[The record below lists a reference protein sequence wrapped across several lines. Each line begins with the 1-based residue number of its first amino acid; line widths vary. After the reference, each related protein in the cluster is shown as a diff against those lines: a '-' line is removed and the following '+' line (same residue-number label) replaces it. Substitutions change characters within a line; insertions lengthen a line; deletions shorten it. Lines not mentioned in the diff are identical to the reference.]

1 VLVTWRITY
10 WLTFVLTW
18 FILPFLGEYCDSGYR
33 DAKDRSMYSLR
44 MNARYQLIGLTIGI
58 AGLVY
63 FIWENG
69 FHVASIKGLVIALA
83 YSYGLILAM
92 GLMGHGLV
100 SLPRR
105 LYKNAWVGSR
115 LRNAGF
121 QALKIRD
128 KLDEATE
135 PLENLEQVVSQL
147 KRHKGGASVYQQEWI
162 DELADTSSFVE
173 HRSGTA
179 LGSTSNPTIPGV
191 ITDRYLADLTRK
203 LKRAR
208 HKKARFV
215 VEWNNLC
222 DKAHKLQSIQDAAKN
237 KKLEFNPSGSRT
249 FFSGLSLMT
258 PSMRFYFHMYA
269 IPCARIAVAGIF
281 ALASV
286 MVIWSEIVTPFLP
299 KISVIGL
306 TIVHFPNSAPGGKVG
321 FAGQLIAGAWL
332 LYMDI
337 STLYAISD
345 VKVWGNR
352 ALVKR
357 QTYAESACWYS
368 LQVAKLTVPLSFNF
382 ITLLP
387 SAVYQDTN
395 FFKFLGQLIDL
406 TPLGKGFSTF
416 FPCILLLPVLATTF
430 NIYGKIQAYLGV
442 GLLEDESE
450 DERGLGSWREGL
462 RLLSQDHQSRDFD
475 GYADQPDRTSASFD
489 LERAPRTSLGS
500 SRLQQEASRSIAP
513 GSSVRDANRNFN
525 AITNQQED
533 QDDSPRHFY
542 HDFTERFRNTIDT
555 IETPAWA
562 KNLGV
567 GFTAPKWMQRDSSG
581 GEGNSAGLSRWF
593 GGRPEDGRVRL

>member
-1 VLVTWRITY
+1 
-10 WLTFVLTW
+10 
-18 FILPFLGEYCDSGYR
+18 
-33 DAKDRSMYSLR
+33 
-44 MNARYQLIGLTIGI
+44 
-58 AGLVY
+58 
-63 FIWENG
+63 
-69 FHVASIKGLVIALA
+69 
-83 YSYGLILAM
+83 
-92 GLMGHGLV
+92 
-100 SLPRR
+100 
-105 LYKNAWVGSR
+105 
-115 LRNAGF
+115 
-121 QALKIRD
+121 
-128 KLDEATE
+128 
-135 PLENLEQVVSQL
+135 
-147 KRHKGGASVYQQEWI
+147 
-162 DELADTSSFVE
+162 
-173 HRSGTA
+173 
-179 LGSTSNPTIPGV
+179 
-191 ITDRYLADLTRK
+191 
-203 LKRAR
+203 
-208 HKKARFV
+208 
-215 VEWNNLC
+215 
-222 DKAHKLQSIQDAAKN
+222 
-237 KKLEFNPSGSRT
+237 
-249 FFSGLSLMT
+249 
-258 PSMRFYFHMYA
+258 
-269 IPCARIAVAGIF
+269 
-281 ALASV
+281 
-286 MVIWSEIVTPFLP
+286 
-299 KISVIGL
+299 
-306 TIVHFPNSAPGGKVG
+306 
-321 FAGQLIAGAWL
+321 
-332 LYMDI
+332 
-337 STLYAISD
+337 
-345 VKVWGNR
+345 
-352 ALVKR
+352 
-357 QTYAESACWYS
+357 

-533 QDDSPRHFY
+533 EDDSPRHFY
-542 HDFTERFRNTIDT
+542 HDFAERFRNTIDT

-562 KNLGV
+562 KNLGG